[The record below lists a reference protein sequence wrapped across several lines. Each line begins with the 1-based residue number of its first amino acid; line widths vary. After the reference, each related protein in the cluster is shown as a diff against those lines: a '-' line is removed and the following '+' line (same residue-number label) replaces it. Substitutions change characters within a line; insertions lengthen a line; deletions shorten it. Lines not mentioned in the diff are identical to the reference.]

1 MLVSVLSLLLNIN
14 IYLDDTWMRNIYLD
28 GTWMTNIYLD
38 GTWMTNIYLDGTWMT
53 NIYLDGTWM
62 TNIYLDDT
70 PGPWQSSR
78 CSTFGSCNQT
88 PAKLPPGKY
97 HQQPQC
103 SDHIGHDQKKDN
115 DHQGMFLKKS
125 PHSSGQRWSR
135 LASRGCPLGSTSWAH
150 SRRDTSRQ
158 KHCSFIVSNNI
169 SIIVTSK

>member
-1 MLVSVLSLLLNIN
+1 MSVLSLLLNIN

-28 GTWMTNIYLD
+28 GTWMTNL
-38 GTWMTNIYLDGTWMT
+38 YLDGTWMT

-78 CSTFGSCNQT
+78 CSASGSCNQT
-88 PAKLPPGKY
+88 PAKLPPGKC

-103 SDHIGHDQKKDN
+103 SHHIGHDQKKDN
-115 DHQGMFLKKS
+115 DHQVLKKS

-135 LASRGCPLGSTSWAH
+135 LASRGCPLGSTSSAH

-158 KHCSFIVSNNI
+158 KHCSFIVSND
-169 SIIVTSK
+169 VTSKWDLRLMTTQ

>member
-1 MLVSVLSLLLNIN
+1 MSVLSLLLNIN

-53 NIYLDGTWM
+53 NIYLD
-62 TNIYLDDT
+62 DT

-78 CSTFGSCNQT
+78 CSASGSCNQT
-88 PAKLPPGKY
+88 PAKLPPGKC

-103 SDHIGHDQKKDN
+103 SHHIGHDQKKDN

-150 SRRDTSRQ
+150 SHRDTSRQ
-158 KHCSFIVSNNI
+158 KHCSFIVSND
-169 SIIVTSK
+169 VTSKWDLRLMTTQ